1 MKMKRLVLSAVQEI
15 ADEFEVSL
23 TAALLKLADSN
34 RFPIVLVCHNKHRRR
49 WFHAAP
55 TIQRW
60 WFRIEHDRESIA
72 FEVLFGGTAEI
83 SYARKIGAD
92 A

>member
-34 RFPIVLVCHNKHRRR
+34 RFPIVLVCHNKHR
-49 WFHAAP
+49 
-55 TIQRW
+55 
-60 WFRIEHDRESIA
+60 
-72 FEVLFGGTAEI
+72 
-83 SYARKIGAD
+83 
-92 A
+92 